1 MSLKIVKAH
10 LCIAGACIIWGL
22 MAPIG
27 KDAMAHGI
35 DGLTM
40 VSYRVAGG
48 AICFWIA
55 SWLMHL
61 TGVMRAE
68 TVRRKD
74 LLLFFFASL
83 FSIVFNQCCYTIGLS
98 ITAPTNASIMTT
110 TMPIITMLLAALVL
124 REPITAKKVI
134 GITAGVSGALI
145 LILSSTQ
152 AGNGAGEGRLLGDLL
167 CIGAQCSFAVYL
179 TVFKHL
185 IQRYN
190 SITCMKWMITF
201 ATMVILPF
209 SFQHVA
215 SVPYNEIA
223 LLTFAESGFVVFFGT
238 FIAYILM
245 MTAQRC
251 LRPTVVSIYNY
262 LQPTVAC
269 LVSVAA
275 GLGVFGWSQALAV
288 VLVFTGVYLV
298 TISKSRRDLINE
310 QR

>member
-1 MSLKIVKAH
+1 MSLKTIKSH

-48 AICFWIA
+48 AICFWVA
-55 SWLMHL
+55 SWIMHY
-61 TGVMRAE
+61 TGVLKAE
-68 TVRRKD
+68 EVRRKD
-74 LLLFFFASL
+74 LLLFFFAAL

-110 TMPIITMLLAALVL
+110 TMPIITMIMSALVL
-124 REPITAKKVI
+124 REPITSKKVV
-134 GITAGVSGALI
+134 GIAAGVSGALI
-145 LILSSTQ
+145 LILSSTKSGRGP
-152 AGNGAGEGRLLGDLL
+152 AEGNLLGDLL
-167 CIGAQCSFAVYL
+167 CIGAQFSFAIYL

-209 SFQHVA
+209 SFNHVV
-215 SVPYNEIA
+215 SIHYDRIA
-223 LLTFAESGFVVFFGT
+223 MLTFFESGFVVFFGT
-238 FIAYILM
+238 FVAYILM
-245 MTAQRC
+245 MQAQKN

-269 LVSVAA
+269 MVSVAA

-298 TISKSRRDLINE
+298 AISKSRRDMINE